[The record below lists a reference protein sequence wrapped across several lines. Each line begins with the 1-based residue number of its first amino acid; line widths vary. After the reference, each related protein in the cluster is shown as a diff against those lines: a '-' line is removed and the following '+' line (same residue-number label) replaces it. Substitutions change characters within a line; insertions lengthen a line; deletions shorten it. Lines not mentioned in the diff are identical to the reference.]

1 MQYSRGD
8 IKTHKMKDTNY
19 YVYVRGILGLYAL
32 VYTSPIKQ
40 EASKV
45 ANQYQNSKV
54 TTKRLNF

>member
-1 MQYSRGD
+1 
-8 IKTHKMKDTNY
+8 MKDTNY